1 MAPAKK
7 SIRLNRRGVVLI
19 ISMIFVLIFTALAVS
34 MATMSGTNVQLASN
48 QHKLNSALSAAQSG
62 LDVMQ
67 YWLTR
72 VKIPD
77 STVPSNYLSEIV
89 NTLQNDL
96 TVNSISNISINY
108 DGSTITVPSVLLAS
122 AGDMRFE
129 VSIRQLNDDTLEMDV
144 TGGNSQV
151 ARTVRV
157 NYKIEPDVNPVF
169 DFGIATK
176 GPLNMQGSPNVD
188 GLNQSIE
195 ADVYIESANDN
206 TALSMKGK
214 SSIAGDVSIFNPL
227 ASPSVSNSSSIGGE
241 TGQDAI
247 DNHIFP
253 ASYTDFP
260 VLNPSAFENY
270 IENVFDSSTDTTTN
284 LTLENIRIPAG
295 TNPHFSGHVILKG
308 IVFIESP
315 NIVEFTGNADV
326 IGIIIGDGDLDFPS
340 DENQLNFLG
349 NVDSH
354 SVSELD
360 DTFGDIREETGTFLL
375 APGFSASF
383 GGSFS
388 TLNGVIAASGIE
400 FWGNAGGTINGS
412 VINYGE
418 TPMSL
423 DGSVDLVFNRPPL
436 TENPAGFETTMILE
450 FQRGTY
456 TELAL

>member
-1 MAPAKK
+1 
-7 SIRLNRRGVVLI
+7 VLI
-19 ISMIFVLIFTALAVS
+19 ISLIFVLIFSALAVS
-34 MATMSGTNVQLASN
+34 MATLSGTNVQLASN
-48 QHKLNSALSAAQSG
+48 QQKVNSALLAAQSG
-62 LDVMQ
+62 LQVMQ

-72 VKIPD
+72 VTIPN
-77 STVPSNYLSEIV
+77 STVPSNYLSTIV

-96 TVNSISNISINY
+96 AANSISNISLNY
-108 DGSTITVPSVLLAS
+108 DGSTITVPPVLLAS
-122 AGDMRFE
+122 TGDMKFE
-129 VSIRQLNDDTLEMDV
+129 AAIRQLNDDTLEMDV
-144 TGGNSQV
+144 TGTNGQIT
-151 ARTVRV
+151 RTIRV
-157 NYKIEPDVNPVF
+157 NYNIEPDINPIF

-176 GPLNMQGSPNVD
+176 GPLNMQGSPSVD

-195 ADVYIESANDN
+195 ADVYIESANDDV
-206 TALSMKGK
+206 ALSMKGK
-214 SSIAGDVSIFNPL
+214 STISGDVSIFNPN

-247 DNHIFP
+247 ENHVTTNVP
-253 ASYTDFP
+253 YTNFP
-260 VLNPSAFENY
+260 VPDPGAFENY
-270 IENVFDSSTDTTTN
+270 VENIFDPSTDTTTN
-284 LTLENIRIPAG
+284 LTLENIRIPAD

-315 NIVEFTGNADV
+315 NIVEFTGNADI
-326 IGIIIGDGDLDFPS
+326 IGIIIGDGDLNFPS
-340 DENQLNFLG
+340 DENQLNFRG

-360 DTFGDIREETGTFLL
+360 ATFGDIRQETGTFLL

-383 GGSFS
+383 GGSFE

-400 FWGNAGGTINGS
+400 FFGNAGGTIKGS
-412 VINYGE
+412 VINYSE

-423 DGSVDLVFNRPPL
+423 DGSVDLVFNNFEL

>member
-1 MAPAKK
+1 
-7 SIRLNRRGVVLI
+7 
-19 ISMIFVLIFTALAVS
+19 
-34 MATMSGTNVQLASN
+34 
-48 QHKLNSALSAAQSG
+48 
-62 LDVMQ
+62 
-67 YWLTR
+67 
-72 VKIPD
+72 
-77 STVPSNYLSEIV
+77 
-89 NTLQNDL
+89 
-96 TVNSISNISINY
+96 
-108 DGSTITVPSVLLAS
+108 
-122 AGDMRFE
+122 
-129 VSIRQLNDDTLEMDV
+129 
-144 TGGNSQV
+144 
-151 ARTVRV
+151 
-157 NYKIEPDVNPVF
+157 
-169 DFGIATK
+169 
-176 GPLNMQGSPNVD
+176 
-188 GLNQSIE
+188 
-195 ADVYIESANDN
+195 
-206 TALSMKGK
+206 
-214 SSIAGDVSIFNPL
+214 
-227 ASPSVSNSSSIGGE
+227 
-241 TGQDAI
+241 
-247 DNHIFP
+247 
-253 ASYTDFP
+253 
-260 VLNPSAFENY
+260 
-270 IENVFDSSTDTTTN
+270 
-284 LTLENIRIPAG
+284 
-295 TNPHFSGHVILKG
+295 
-308 IVFIESP
+308 
-315 NIVEFTGNADV
+315 VEFTGNADV

>member
-260 VLNPSAFENY
+260 VLNPSALENY

-295 TNPHFSGHVILKG
+295 TNPHFSGHVILK
-308 IVFIESP
+308 
-315 NIVEFTGNADV
+315 
-326 IGIIIGDGDLDFPS
+326 
-340 DENQLNFLG
+340 
-349 NVDSH
+349 
-354 SVSELD
+354 
-360 DTFGDIREETGTFLL
+360 
-375 APGFSASF
+375 
-383 GGSFS
+383 
-388 TLNGVIAASGIE
+388 
-400 FWGNAGGTINGS
+400 
-412 VINYGE
+412 
-418 TPMSL
+418 
-423 DGSVDLVFNRPPL
+423 
-436 TENPAGFETTMILE
+436 
-450 FQRGTY
+450 
-456 TELAL
+456 